1 MKGARERGFTLPEVM
16 NFVGLAAILSALG
29 MYGLARYVRH
39 AKTAEAAGSVTA
51 IAEAA
56 ASYYNASDTN
66 QPVGSAP
73 EAMHA
78 MRHFPP
84 SSKGSVPP
92 DGASV
97 KAKRYQSALP
107 DWSVSP
113 WRDLSFSIPQPQYF
127 AYSFESQGTG
137 ATATA
142 TAVAHGD
149 LDGDG
154 VTSTY
159 RLKVAP
165 DATFTAKVDS
175 VMERLDPEE

>member
-1 MKGARERGFTLPEVM
+1 M

-39 AKTAEAAGSVTA
+39 AKTAEAVGSVTA

-56 ASYYNASDTN
+56 ASFYNASDTN
-66 QPVGSAP
+66 QPVGIAP
-73 EAMHA
+73 EAAHA

-84 SSKGSVPP
+84 ASKTSVPP
-92 DGASV
+92 DLASV
-97 KAKRYQSALP
+97 KARRYQSALP
-107 DWSVSP
+107 DWSASP

-127 AYSFESQGTG
+127 AYTFESQGSG
-137 ATATA
+137 AKATAA
-142 TAVAHGD
+142 AVAHGD

-159 RLKVAP
+159 RLSVAP
-165 DATFTAKVDS
+165 DPGFVAKVGA
-175 VMERLDPEE
+175 VMEKIDPEE